1 MEKSKNKKTT
11 QEDSQSD
18 IRSNHTGLI
27 YWDDYIDNQT
37 VSSDYLNKNF
47 NIRYTRS

>member
-1 MEKSKNKKTT
+1 MEKSKNKKTI
-11 QEDSQSD
+11 QEDSQND

-27 YWDDYIDNQT
+27 YWGDYIDNQT

-47 NIRYTRS
+47 NIRYKRS

>member
-1 MEKSKNKKTT
+1 MAKSKNKKTT

-18 IRSNHTGLI
+18 TRSNHTGLI
-27 YWDDYIDNQT
+27 YWGDYIDNQT